1 MSLCNF
7 AEGHLLFFVHDDIV
21 FTAQSCQ
28 ILLRTG
34 AYLPKMP
41 LHRKNI
47 PNSIIAIADMLL
59 IFKMVSSLSL
69 FLPLA
74 TNQVKAYQYMNEPS
88 ATLSTIIADSKAVKL
103 PASKPDAA
111 NAASTQKKLPGLEK
125 PISID
130 FPVS

>member
-1 MSLCNF
+1 MSLVLNIYDF
-7 AEGHLLFFVHDDIV
+7 LV
-21 FTAQSCQ
+21 QSAAKLR

-88 ATLSTIIADSKAVKL
+88 ATLSTIIADSNAVKL